1 MCRHQR
7 MSAGK
12 NFSKQ
17 LTSYVSYKVFKKVLQ
32 NKFIY
37 PVYMIFFMQ
46 NNGHGP
52 CQDVCI
58 NKQGGYECSCEGLPG
73 NNKYKLSFI

>member
-1 MCRHQR
+1 
-7 MSAGK
+7 MSAGE
-12 NFSKQ
+12 NFSKH
-17 LTSYVSYKVFKKVLQ
+17 LTNYVISKKYLYFSPQ
-32 NKFIY
+32 NIDFLNLNVSK
-37 PVYMIFFMQ
+37 Q

>member
-1 MCRHQR
+1 
-7 MSAGK
+7 
-12 NFSKQ
+12 
-17 LTSYVSYKVFKKVLQ
+17 
-32 NKFIY
+32 
-37 PVYMIFFMQ
+37 MQ